1 MMADVKVGLL
11 HPGEMGSE
19 VGAAAR
25 AGGARVVW
33 VSAGRGARTRE
44 RAVAARLED
53 AGSLAALVAR
63 SELILS
69 VCPPHAALDVARAVT
84 AHRFAGIYVDANAV
98 APATA
103 REIASVVEAGGAT
116 FVDGGIVGPPPQR
129 PGTTRLYLA
138 GRAAPRAAALF
149 AAGPL
154 EAIVL
159 DAPPGGASALKMAY
173 ASWTKGT
180 GALLLAIRALALSEG
195 VDRALLAEW
204 ERSHPDLPA
213 RAEAAV
219 GRNAGKAWR
228 FVGEME
234 EIAATFAGAGLPD
247 GFARAAAD
255 IYQRMARYKDT
266 PPPSVAEVAEM
277 LVKEPALPDVD
288 PGVRP

>member
-1 MMADVKVGLL
+1 MMADVTIGLL

-25 AGGARVVW
+25 AGGAHVVW
-33 VSAGRGARTRE
+33 VSEGRGAQTRE
-44 RAVAARLED
+44 RGRAARLED
-53 AGSLAALVAR
+53 AGTLAALVAQ

-69 VCPPHAALDVARAVT
+69 VCPPHAAMDVARAVT
-84 AHRFAGIYVDANAV
+84 AHGFAGIYVDANAV

-138 GRAAPRAAALF
+138 GRAAARVAALF
-149 AAGPL
+149 AGGPL

-204 ERSHPDLPA
+204 ERSHPDLED

-219 GRNAGKAWR
+219 GRNARKAWR

-247 GFARAAAD
+247 GFARAAAQ

-277 LVKEPALPDVD
+277 LVKEPTLPDVD
-288 PGVRP
+288 PGARP